1 MGRFLYLF
9 LLVVMMSFST
19 SGQSKSA
26 IANFQKAKEAF
37 KQNDEEKGWAY
48 LEKAIKK
55 GGNTY
60 YQPLIFAGDRR
71 FKEGD
76 VIQSIA
82 YYDRALQIQELS
94 SIHLK
99 KSIVY
104 KYAGDFDLAID
115 SYQLYMKNARM
126 SKERFRA
133 SELALDNLKF
143 TKEKYEEYMALGAPL
158 EVVKLVFSDEKME
171 YFPSPTGDDRKLLF
185 TARMVQDGAPSD
197 ENLFVAQR
205 SGRGWESSAKPVLGR
220 VNTRINEGAS
230 SISADGEYMVFT
242 ACNRP
247 DGVGSCD
254 LYYSYFDPVKG
265 WGFPELL
272 PGKIN
277 TKRWESQPTLGPD
290 GTTLY
295 FVRGS
300 HSQADD
306 LDIMVAYKDD
316 EGIWSRVEKLPSEV
330 NSSGRERSPFIHFDG
345 KTLYFVS
352 ERSPS
357 IGGSDFFMAKRL
369 SDSTWSEPEN
379 LGFPLNSFGDEFSLV
394 VNAAGTHGYLS
405 SNRGKDI
412 VPEQDAMAEM
422 DLYEFAL
429 PEKMKPE
436 QRLFKDFVVVNEAT
450 RIPLGLAN
458 VKLKGLD
465 EKEVYAGTSSKN
477 TGLVRAMHDGAND
490 LRISAYKKG
499 FLPYS
504 AIVSKADLADN
515 SMLYELPLTPLKSA
529 DSFVLRNLLF
539 DTDKSELLAASE
551 QELILLKKLLL
562 DNPNLNATI
571 IGHTDNQ
578 GGRSYN
584 QKLSEDRATS
594 VLQWLVSEGIDP
606 ERLMAEGKGMNEPVA
621 TNDTEE
627 GRALNRRT
635 EVRLR

>member
-26 IANFQKAKEAF
+26 IAHFQKAKEAF
-37 KQNDEEKGWAY
+37 NQNDEEKGWVY

-76 VIQSIA
+76 ILQSIE

-94 SIHLK
+94 SVHLK

-104 KYAGDFDLAID
+104 KYAGEFDLAID

-143 TKEKYEEYMALGAPL
+143 TKEKYEEYVSMSAPL

-171 YFPSPTGDDRKLLF
+171 YFPSPTGDDQKLLF

-197 ENLFVAQR
+197 ENLFVVQR

-316 EGIWSRVEKLPSEV
+316 EGIWSTVEKLPSEV

-345 KTLYFVS
+345 TTLYFVS

-422 DLYEFAL
+422 DLYEFVL

-436 QRLFKDFVVVNEAT
+436 QRLFKDFVVVHSVT
-450 RIPLGLAN
+450 HIPLGLAN

-465 EKEVYAGTSSKN
+465 EKVVYTGTSSKN

-504 AIVSKADLADN
+504 AVVSKGDLIDATTI
-515 SMLYELPLTPLKSA
+515 YELPLTPLKSA

-551 QELILLKKLLL
+551 QELRLLKKLLL
-562 DNPNLNATI
+562 DNPSLNATI

-584 QKLSEDRATS
+584 QKLSEDRATA
-594 VLQWLVSEGIDP
+594 VLEWLIDSGIESGRLKAQGEGMDQ
-606 ERLMAEGKGMNEPVA
+606 PVA

>member
-9 LLVVMMSFST
+9 LLVIMMSFST

-26 IANFQKAKEAF
+26 IAQFQKAKEAF
-37 KQNDEEKGWAY
+37 KQNDADKGWVH

-76 VIQSIA
+76 IFQAIE
-82 YYDRALQIQELS
+82 YYDKALQIQELS

-104 KYAGDFDLAID
+104 KYAGEFDLAID

-133 SELALDNLKF
+133 SELALENLKF
-143 TKEKYEEYMALGAPL
+143 TKRKYEEYMALGAPL

-185 TARMVQDGAPSD
+185 TARMVQNGAPTD
-197 ENLFVAQR
+197 ENLFVAER
-205 SGRGWESSAKPVLGR
+205 LGAGWESRSKPVLGR
-220 VNTRINEGAS
+220 VNTRVNEGAS

-247 DGVGSCD
+247 DGVGKCD

-300 HSQADD
+300 NNQSDD

-316 EGIWSRVEKLPSEV
+316 EGNWSTVEKLPSEV

-345 KTLYFVS
+345 TTLYFVS

-357 IGGSDFFMAKRL
+357 IGGSDFFMVKRL
-369 SDSTWSEPEN
+369 SDSTWSAPEN

-412 VPEQDAMAEM
+412 IPNLDAMAEM
-422 DLYEFAL
+422 DLYEFVL

-436 QRLFKDFVVVNEAT
+436 QRLFKDFVVVHSVT
-450 RIPLGLAN
+450 QTPLGLAN
-458 VKLKGLD
+458 VKIKSLD

-504 AIVSKADLADN
+504 AVVSKDDLMDATTI
-515 SMLYELPLTPLKSA
+515 YELPLTPLKSA

-539 DTDKSELLAASE
+539 DTDKSELLAAGE
-551 QELILLKKLLL
+551 QELRLLKKLLI
-562 DNPNLNATI
+562 DNPSLDATI
-571 IGHTDNQ
+571 VGHTDNQ

-584 QKLSEDRATS
+584 QKLSEDRATA
-594 VLQWLVSEGIDP
+594 VLEWLIDSGIESGRLNAQGEGMD
-606 ERLMAEGKGMNEPVA
+606 KPVA

-635 EVRLR
+635 EVQLR

>member
-9 LLVVMMSFST
+9 LLVIMMSFST

-26 IANFQKAKEAF
+26 IAQFQKAKEAF
-37 KQNDEEKGWAY
+37 KQNDADKGWVH

-76 VIQSIA
+76 IFQAIE
-82 YYDRALQIQELS
+82 YYDKALQIQELS

-104 KYAGDFDLAID
+104 KYAGEFDLAID

-133 SELALDNLKF
+133 SELALENLKF
-143 TKEKYEEYMALGAPL
+143 TKRKYEEYMALGAPL

-171 YFPSPTGDDRKLLF
+171 YAPSPTGDDRKLLF
-185 TARMVQDGAPSD
+185 TARIVQNGAPTD
-197 ENLFVAQR
+197 ENLFVAER
-205 SGRGWESSAKPVLGR
+205 LGAGWESRSKPVLGR
-220 VNTRINEGAS
+220 VNTRVNEGAS

-247 DGVGSCD
+247 DGVGKCD

-290 GTTLY
+290 GKTLY

-300 HSQADD
+300 NNQSDD

-316 EGIWSRVEKLPSEV
+316 EGNWSTVEKLPSEV

-345 KTLYFVS
+345 TTLYFVS

-357 IGGSDFFMAKRL
+357 IGGSDFFMVKRL
-369 SDSTWSEPEN
+369 SDSTWSAPEN

-412 VPEQDAMAEM
+412 IPNLDAMAEM
-422 DLYEFAL
+422 DLYEFVL

-436 QRLFKDFVVVNEAT
+436 QRLFKDFVVVHSVT
-450 RIPLGLAN
+450 QTPLGLAN
-458 VKLKGLD
+458 VKIKSLD

-504 AIVSKADLADN
+504 AVVSKDDLMDATTI
-515 SMLYELPLTPLKSA
+515 YELPLTPLKSA

-539 DTDKSELLAASE
+539 DTDKSELLAAGE
-551 QELILLKKLLL
+551 QELRLLKKLLI
-562 DNPNLNATI
+562 DNPSLNATI
-571 IGHTDNQ
+571 VGHTDNQ

-584 QKLSEDRATS
+584 QKLSEDRATA
-594 VLQWLVSEGIDP
+594 VLEWLIDSGIESGRLNAQGEGMDKPI
-606 ERLMAEGKGMNEPVA
+606 A
-621 TNDTEE
+621 TNHTEE

-635 EVRLR
+635 EVQLR

>member
-19 SGQSKSA
+19 NGQSKSA
-26 IANFQKAKEAF
+26 IAQFQKAKEAF
-37 KQNDEEKGWAY
+37 KQNDEEKGWVY

-55 GGNTY
+55 GGDTY

-76 VIQSIA
+76 ILESIE

-104 KYAGDFDLAID
+104 KYSGEFDLAIA
-115 SYQLYMKNARM
+115 SYELFMRTARM
-126 SKERFRA
+126 SKERLRA
-133 SELALDNLKF
+133 SELALENLKF
-143 TKEKYEEYMALGAPL
+143 TKQKYDEYKAVGAPL

-171 YFPSPTGDDRKLLF
+171 YFPSPTGDDQKLLF

-254 LYYSYFDPVKG
+254 LYYSYYDPIRG

-277 TKRWESQPTLGPD
+277 TRSWESQPSLGPD

-300 HSQADD
+300 HSQAED

-316 EGIWSRVEKLPSEV
+316 EGVWSSVEKLPSQV

-357 IGGSDFFMAKRL
+357 IGGSDFFMTTRL
-369 SDSTWSEPEN
+369 SDSTWSNAEN
-379 LGFPLNSFGDEFSLV
+379 LGFPLNSFSDEFSLV

-412 VPEQDAMAEM
+412 VPQQDAMTEM

-429 PEKMKPE
+429 PENMKPE
-436 QRLFKDFVVVNEAT
+436 QRLFKDFIVVHSAT
-450 RIPLGLAN
+450 GVPLGLAN
-458 VKLKGLD
+458 VKFKTLNEQVL
-465 EKEVYAGTSSKN
+465 YAGTSSKN
-477 TGLVRAMHDGAND
+477 TGLVRAMHDGGSD
-490 LRISAYKKG
+490 LRVSAYKKG

-504 AIVSKADLADN
+504 ATVSKDDLMDATTI
-515 SMLYELPLTPLKSA
+515 YKLPLTPLKSA

-539 DTDKSELLAASE
+539 DTDKSELLLAST
-551 QELILLKKLLL
+551 QELRLLKKLLV
-562 DNPNLNATI
+562 DNPELNATI

-578 GGRSYN
+578 GGKSYN
-584 QKLSEDRATS
+584 QRLSEDRAMA
-594 VLQWLVSEGIDP
+594 VLLWLVDEGIDAS
-606 ERLMAEGKGMNEPVA
+606 RLMAQGKGMKIPIA
-621 TNDTEE
+621 SNDTEK

-635 EVRLR
+635 EIKLR

>member
-1 MGRFLYLF
+1 M
-9 LLVVMMSFST
+9 
-19 SGQSKSA
+19 
-26 IANFQKAKEAF
+26 
-37 KQNDEEKGWAY
+37 
-48 LEKAIKK
+48 
-55 GGNTY
+55 
-60 YQPLIFAGDRR
+60 
-71 FKEGD
+71 
-76 VIQSIA
+76 
-82 YYDRALQIQELS
+82 
-94 SIHLK
+94 
-99 KSIVY
+99 
-104 KYAGDFDLAID
+104 
-115 SYQLYMKNARM
+115 
-126 SKERFRA
+126 
-133 SELALDNLKF
+133 
-143 TKEKYEEYMALGAPL
+143 
-158 EVVKLVFSDEKME
+158 
-171 YFPSPTGDDRKLLF
+171 
-185 TARMVQDGAPSD
+185 
-197 ENLFVAQR
+197 AQR

-220 VNTRINEGAS
+220 VNTRLNEGAS

-277 TKRWESQPTLGPD
+277 TKRWESQPSLGPD

-316 EGIWSRVEKLPSEV
+316 EGNWSTVEKLPSEV

-345 KTLYFVS
+345 TTLYFVS

-357 IGGSDFFMAKRL
+357 IGGSDFFMVKRL
-369 SDSTWSEPEN
+369 SDSTWSAPEN

-412 VPEQDAMAEM
+412 IPNLDAMAEM

-429 PEKMKPE
+429 PENMKPE
-436 QRLFKDFVVVNEAT
+436 QRLFKDFIVVHSVT
-450 RIPLGLAN
+450 GFPLGLAN
-458 VKLKGLD
+458 VKLKTLN
-465 EKEVYAGTSSKN
+465 EQELYAGTSSKN
-477 TGLVRAMHDGAND
+477 TGLVRAMHDGGSD
-490 LRISAYKKG
+490 VRVSAYKKG

-504 AIVSKADLADN
+504 AIVSKDDLMHATTI
-515 SMLYELPLTPLKSA
+515 YELPLTPLKSA

-539 DTDKSELLAASE
+539 DTDKSELLLASR
-551 QELILLKKLLL
+551 QELRLLKKLLE
-562 DNPNLNATI
+562 DNPELNATI

-578 GGRSYN
+578 GGKSYN
-584 QKLSEDRATS
+584 QRLSEDRAMA
-594 VLQWLVSEGIDP
+594 VLLWLVDEGIDAS
-606 ERLMAEGKGMNEPVA
+606 RLMAQGKGMKIPIA
-621 TNDTEE
+621 SNDTEK

-635 EVRLR
+635 EIKLR

>member
-9 LLVVMMSFST
+9 LLVIMMSFST

-26 IANFQKAKEAF
+26 IAQFQKAKEAF
-37 KQNDEEKGWAY
+37 KQNDADKGWVH

-76 VIQSIA
+76 IFQAIE
-82 YYDRALQIQELS
+82 YYDKALQIQELS

-104 KYAGDFDLAID
+104 KYAGEFDLAID

-133 SELALDNLKF
+133 SELALENLKF
-143 TKEKYEEYMALGAPL
+143 TKRKYEEYMALGAPL

-171 YFPSPTGDDRKLLF
+171 YAPSPTGDDRKLLF
-185 TARMVQDGAPSD
+185 TARMVQNGAPTD
-197 ENLFVAQR
+197 ENLFVAER
-205 SGRGWESSAKPVLGR
+205 LGAGWESRSKPVLGR
-220 VNTRINEGAS
+220 VNTRVNEGAS

-247 DGVGSCD
+247 DGVGKCD

-300 HSQADD
+300 NNQSDD

-316 EGIWSRVEKLPSEV
+316 EGNWSTVEKLPSEV

-345 KTLYFVS
+345 TTLYFVS

-357 IGGSDFFMAKRL
+357 IGGSDFFMVKRL
-369 SDSTWSEPEN
+369 SDSTWSAPEN

-412 VPEQDAMAEM
+412 IPNLDAMAEM
-422 DLYEFAL
+422 DLYEFVL

-436 QRLFKDFVVVNEAT
+436 QRLFKDFVVVHSVT
-450 RIPLGLAN
+450 QTPLGLAN
-458 VKLKGLD
+458 VKIKSLD

-504 AIVSKADLADN
+504 AVVSKDDLMDATTI
-515 SMLYELPLTPLKSA
+515 YELPLTPLKSA

-539 DTDKSELLAASE
+539 DTDKSELLAAGE
-551 QELILLKKLLL
+551 QELRLLKKLLI
-562 DNPNLNATI
+562 DNPSLNATI
-571 IGHTDNQ
+571 VGHTDNQ

-584 QKLSEDRATS
+584 QKLSEDRATA
-594 VLQWLVSEGIDP
+594 VLEWLIDSGIESGRLNAQGEGMD
-606 ERLMAEGKGMNEPVA
+606 KPVA

-635 EVRLR
+635 EVQLR

>member
-9 LLVVMMSFST
+9 LLVIMMSFST

-26 IANFQKAKEAF
+26 IAQFQKAKEAF
-37 KQNDEEKGWAY
+37 KQNDADKGWVH

-76 VIQSIA
+76 IFQAIE
-82 YYDRALQIQELS
+82 YYDKALQIQELS

-104 KYAGDFDLAID
+104 KYAGEFDLAID

-133 SELALDNLKF
+133 SELALENLKF
-143 TKEKYEEYMALGAPL
+143 TKRKYEEYMALGAPL

-171 YFPSPTGDDRKLLF
+171 YAPSPTGDDRKLLF
-185 TARMVQDGAPSD
+185 TARMVQNGAPTD
-197 ENLFVAQR
+197 ENLFVAER
-205 SGRGWESSAKPVLGR
+205 LGAGWESRSKPVLGR
-220 VNTRINEGAS
+220 VNTRVNEGAS

-247 DGVGSCD
+247 DGVGKCD

-300 HSQADD
+300 NNQSDD

-316 EGIWSRVEKLPSEV
+316 EGNWSTVEKLPSEV

-345 KTLYFVS
+345 TTLYFVS

-357 IGGSDFFMAKRL
+357 IGGSDFFMVKRL
-369 SDSTWSEPEN
+369 SDSTWSAPEN

-412 VPEQDAMAEM
+412 IPNLDAMAEM
-422 DLYEFAL
+422 DLYEFVL

-436 QRLFKDFVVVNEAT
+436 QRLFKDFVVVHSVT
-450 RIPLGLAN
+450 QTPLGLAN
-458 VKLKGLD
+458 VKIKSLD

-504 AIVSKADLADN
+504 AVVSKDDLMDATTI
-515 SMLYELPLTPLKSA
+515 YELPLTPLKSA

-539 DTDKSELLAASE
+539 DTDKSELLAAGE
-551 QELILLKKLLL
+551 QELRLLKKLLI
-562 DNPNLNATI
+562 DNPSLNATI
-571 IGHTDNQ
+571 VGHTDNQ

-584 QKLSEDRATS
+584 QKLSEDRATA
-594 VLQWLVSEGIDP
+594 VLEWLIDSGIESGRINAQGEGMD
-606 ERLMAEGKGMNEPVA
+606 KPVA

-635 EVRLR
+635 EVQLR

>member
-37 KQNDEEKGWAY
+37 RQNDPEKGWVF

-55 GGNTY
+55 GGDTY
-60 YQPLIFAGDRR
+60 YQPLIFAGDRL

-76 VIQSIA
+76 ILQSIA

-104 KYAGDFDLAID
+104 KYAGEFDLAID

-133 SELALDNLKF
+133 PELALENLKF
-143 TKEKYEEYMALGAPL
+143 TKRKYEEYMALGAPL
-158 EVVKLVFSDEKME
+158 ELLKLVFSDEKME

-185 TARMVQDGAPSD
+185 TARMVQNAAPTD
-197 ENLFVAQR
+197 ENLFVAER
-205 SGRGWESSAKPVLGR
+205 SGAGWESRSKPVLGR
-220 VNTRINEGAS
+220 VNTRVNEGAS

-247 DGVGSCD
+247 DGVGKCD

-300 HSQADD
+300 HNQADD

-316 EGIWSRVEKLPSEV
+316 EGNWSTVEKLPAEV

-345 KTLYFVS
+345 TTLYFVS

-412 VPEQDAMAEM
+412 LPEQDAMAEM

-429 PEKMKPE
+429 PESMKPE
-436 QRLFKDFVVVNEAT
+436 QRLFKDFMVVHSVT
-450 RIPLGLAN
+450 QTPLGLAN
-458 VKLKGLD
+458 VKIISLD

-504 AIVSKADLADN
+504 AVVSKDDLMDATTI
-515 SMLYELPLTPLKSA
+515 YELPLTPLKSA

-539 DTDKSELLAASE
+539 DTDKSELLAAGE
-551 QELILLKKLLL
+551 QELRLLKKLLL
-562 DNPNLNATI
+562 DNTSLNATI

-584 QKLSEDRATS
+584 QKLSEDRATA
-594 VLQWLVSEGIDP
+594 VLEWLIDSGI
-606 ERLMAEGKGMNEPVA
+606 ESGRLKAQGQGMDQPVA